1 MISSGFKVVKV
12 EQGNFDYDTAFIQV
26 NKEVVQIPIRKDIY
40 QKETVVGKSISVD
53 YEKIDNQLVFGWLIE
68 EVKYE

>member
-12 EQGNFDYDTAFIQV
+12 EQGNYEYDTAFIQV
-26 NKEVVQIPIRKDIY
+26 NKDVVQIPIRKDIY
-40 QKETVVGKSISVD
+40 QKEAIIGKSISID

-68 EVKYE
+68 EVKFE